1 MEALQER
8 REMSAWGASG
18 GDGGIDDPRRFV
30 IGASEEAQIST
41 LCQIAKHNGSVLNLS
56 ELIDATSMP
65 TNEEELQVA
74 WGTNPT
80 LSSRYSLEAGWIV
93 EKDWGSSGVEGAVER
108 ANWSRARSA
117 WNIAQA
123 VDFARLCVHGEV
135 RLLAVSGGNSYDR
148 AGPAD
153 DVDLFCVTN
162 KDSMWLFMLRSLLL
176 ARAFRL
182 LRRRTAPFCFSYV
195 VEEERVRDDF
205 ARKEGGLFARDA
217 LMARVVHGQGFY
229 GRLLRESP
237 WMGAYFPTLYS
248 KRAGEAVAT
257 EPQGAG
263 PRRRGGLRAAANSF
277 LFYTVGSYIKLK
289 AYFLNGKYR
298 RVGNISA
305 VFRADIGKDRCVY
318 ESNRYR
324 RLRRMYDGPLPA
336 RSGERA

>member
-8 REMSAWGASG
+8 EEMSTWEPWGGESG
-18 GDGGIDDPRRFV
+18 VNDSKRFV

-74 WGTNPT
+74 WRTNPR

-93 EKDWGSSGVEGAVER
+93 ERDGASSGVEGAVVR

-117 WNIAQA
+117 WNIKQA
-123 VDFARLCVHGEV
+123 VDFARLCVRREV

-153 DVDLFCVTN
+153 DVDLFCVTDR
-162 KDSMWLFMLRSLLL
+162 DSMWLFMLRSLLL

-182 LRRRTAPFCFSYV
+182 RRRRTAPFCFSYV
-195 VEEERVRDDF
+195 VEEKIVREDF

-217 LMARVVHGQGFY
+217 LMARVIHGQNFY
-229 GRLLRESP
+229 GRLLRDSP
-237 WMGAYFPTLYS
+237 WMSVYFPSLYA
-248 KRAGEAVAT
+248 KRVGDDAATGSQGESD
-257 EPQGAG
+257 
-263 PRRRGGLRAAANSF
+263 RRGGGWRAAANSF

-289 AYFLNGKYR
+289 AYLLNGKYR
-298 RVGNISA
+298 RAGNTSA
-305 VFRADIGKDRCVY
+305 VFRADIGKGRCVY
-318 ESNRYR
+318 ESNTYR
-324 RLRRMYDGPLPA
+324 RLRRMYDGQLPA
-336 RSGERA
+336 RSGVRT